1 MTLSISIYAER
12 RSSEC
17 RIFVVM
23 LSVVILN
30 FIILGVVVLDVAIIL
45 NVIIISAVMTSVIGL
60 NVAVEIVL
68 APFFTTKRQSETR
81 NFFKKFSNVL
91 K

>member
-17 RIFVVM
+17 RIFVLM

-30 FIILGVVVLDVAIIL
+30 FNILGVVVLDVAIIL

-60 NVAVEIVL
+60 NVAVETVL
-68 APFFTTKRQSETR
+68 APILEQKRQSETR
-81 NFFKKFSNVL
+81 NFFLSFQMY
-91 K
+91 